1 MSLPGQKTRG
11 KLPIRNECSGGFRH
25 SHGSAGP
32 DNSPRIGIK
41 ICLPGLFSDGVP
53 IGAILDR
60 VEDYPPHSETTGL
73 ETPPCDRDAED
84 GLLATILIEPDRLS
98 DIPNLQPGDFFF
110 SNNKIIFRAI
120 KILENEGI
128 AIDNITV
135 ADQLE
140 KGGHLSEVGGAGY
153 IAGLLQCANGFNA
166 IEYARIIK
174 EEALRRAALALAP
187 EIAKLARSKDFHRDL
202 GFLRDRLEKLQNTE
216 LNELKDNVNQPNSKR
231 KSRWSVAEL
240 LDTEFAEPK
249 WAIPDLIPEGLT
261 LIGGRPKVGK
271 SWFLLQAA
279 IAVGCGGR
287 FFGKQVEQGRVLYVA
302 FEDSPKRLQDR
313 IRKMGMP
320 RDALVT
326 FERKWKP
333 LHEGGIDDLVA
344 ELAAVDYRLVIFDTL
359 TRSFPGLSQK
369 DHPESIGECVDQIQ
383 SLAINH
389 NFSFTFSDHT
399 RKPMGRDNDPIDD
412 ILYSSE
418 KVKSADVVLAL
429 YKEQGKSGAKLLG
442 RGRDIEDVDLALQWD
457 PEIWC
462 WQSLGDS
469 GQIKTAEHTEE
480 VLSALASFGKARM
493 IDIARA
499 TGINKGTVYKIL
511 SNLWMNQKVHKEE
524 IGNDVFYEV
533 KQP

>member
-1 MSLPGQKTRG
+1 MTGDNLLEDPVGLDTIQ
-11 KLPIRNECSGGFRH
+11 LYDRN
-25 SHGSAGP
+25 
-32 DNSPRIGIK
+32 
-41 ICLPGLFSDGVP
+41 
-53 IGAILDR
+53 
-60 VEDYPPHSETTGL
+60 
-73 ETPPCDRDAED
+73 AEEA
-84 GLLATILIEPDRLS
+84 LLATLIMEPDRITGL
-98 DIPNLQPGDFFF
+98 DLEPGDFYFN
-110 SNNKIIFRAI
+110 NNKIIFRAI
-120 KILENEGI
+120 KILENDEI

-140 KGGHLSEVGGAGY
+140 KQGNLAEIGGPGY
-153 IAGLLQCANGFNA
+153 IAGLLLAANGFNTE
-166 IEYARIIK
+166 EYAQIIK
-174 EEALRRAALALAP
+174 EKALRREALSLAP
-187 EIAKLARSKDFHRDL
+187 EIAKLASSKDFNRDL
-202 GFLRDRLEKLQNTE
+202 GLLRDKWEKLQNSGI
-216 LNELKDNVNQPNSKR
+216 NDLKDNGNQPDTKR
-231 KSRWSVAEL
+231 KSRWSVVEL

-261 LIGGRPKVGK
+261 LIGGRPKIGK

-287 FFGKQVEQGRVLYVA
+287 FFGRQVEQGYVLYVA

-320 RDALVT
+320 REALVT

-369 DHPESIGECVDQIQ
+369 DHPEIIGQCVDQIQ

-442 RGRDIEDVDLALQWD
+442 RGRDIEDVDLALKWD

-469 GQIKTAEHTEE
+469 GQIKTAEHTDE

-511 SNLWMNQKVHKEE
+511 SALWMNQKVHKEE